1 MRIGLTY
8 DLQTDPAD
16 ERQAEFDPPATLDA
30 LSGALAALGHD
41 PVRLGSAADLLEHP
55 QRLRETDL
63 VFNLAEGR
71 HGRCREAWVPVLLE
85 LHGIP
90 YVGSDPL
97 ALSLGLDK
105 VISKRIAAAEGL
117 ATPRWVSVDHPS
129 KLPRPLPFPFPA
141 LVKPRGEGS
150 GRGIDAGAVVRTPE
164 ALAARASWLAA
175 RCEGP
180 LLIEEFLPA
189 GEVTVCLIGNNPPAA
204 LPAIQRPL
212 DPATHLSCHVVRPAP
227 LEATAS
233 LTGPAPSSVEC
244 PLALDEALD
253 AEARRIAVRMFEAIG
268 CRDVARVDLR
278 ADAQGT
284 LQFLEINPLP
294 SFDPEGSLGLIAEH
308 LGTTYTALIGRILDA
323 ARQRLD
329 APAARRP

>member
-41 PVRLGSAADLLEHP
+41 PVRLGSAAELLAHP
-55 QRLRETDL
+55 QRLREMDL

-105 VISKRIAAAEGL
+105 VMSKRIAAAEGL

-129 KLPRPLPFPFPA
+129 RLPWPLPFPFPA

-164 ALAARASWLAA
+164 ALAARAAWLFA

-180 LLIEEFLPA
+180 LLVEEFLPA
-189 GEVTVCLIGNNPPAA
+189 GEVTVCLIGNGPPEA
-204 LPAIQRPL
+204 LPPIQRPL
-212 DPATHLSCHVVRPAP
+212 DPATHLAYHVVR
-227 LEATAS
+227 
-233 LTGPAPSSVEC
+233 PAPSSVEC
-244 PLALDEALD
+244 PLVLDEALD

>member
-30 LSGALAALGHD
+30 LSRALAALGYE
-41 PVRLGSAADLLEHP
+41 PVRLGGAAELLEQP
-55 QRLRETDL
+55 QRLREVAL

-71 HGRCREAWVPVLLE
+71 DGRCREAWVPTLLE
-85 LHGIP
+85 LHGVP

-105 VISKRIAAAEGL
+105 VMCKRLAVAEGI
-117 ATPRWVSVDHPS
+117 ATPRWVSVDQPS
-129 KLPRPLPFPFPA
+129 ELPAALALAFPVI
-141 LVKPRGEGS
+141 VKPRVEGS
-150 GRGIDAGAVVRTPE
+150 GRGIDAGAVVRTQE
-164 ALAARASWLAA
+164 TLAARAAWLAA

-180 LLIEEFLPA
+180 LLIEEFIPF
-189 GEVTVCLIGNNPPAA
+189 GEVTVCVIGNDSPEA

-212 DPATHLSCHVVRPAP
+212 DPATRLSCHVVRPAP
-227 LEATAS
+227 SNVT
-233 LTGPAPSSVEC
+233 C
-244 PLALDEALD
+244 PLALDHPLD

-278 ADAQGT
+278 ADAQGR
-284 LQFLEINPLP
+284 LFFLEINPLP
-294 SFDPEGSLGLIAEH
+294 SYDPEGSLGLLAEY
-308 LGTTYTALIGRILDA
+308 LGTTYASLIGRILDA
-323 ARQRLD
+323 ARKRL
-329 APAARRP
+329 ATPASRAALP